1 MTGRPE
7 TILSRAA
14 RPLALALGLAALTL
28 AAPAARAQSADEAP
42 AADQG
47 KARGKASGKASGK
60 NAGRGKGKG
69 QASGKQAGKGE
80 APAEAPKPIPGPTL
94 GGDPEPA
101 RCNPGSDTESG
112 QFHVEEQDG
121 QKVYVI
127 DKAITVCGKV
137 PRPLVAYVL
146 QPRSINWEFEGMKQE
161 FLPKIRESVK
171 KAPF

>member
-1 MTGRPE
+1 MNRV
-7 TILSRAA
+7 A
-14 RPLALALGLAALTL
+14 RQLVLALGLAAG
-28 AAPAARAQSADEAP
+28 AAIVAPSAAWAQPAEDKAPGKGKAPGKDKAPAR
-42 AADQG
+42 G
-47 KARGKASGKASGK
+47 KARGKGKAPAK
-60 NAGRGKGKG
+60 
-69 QASGKQAGKGE
+69 
-80 APAEAPKPIPGPTL
+80 APAEAPAPIPGPSL
-94 GGDPEPA
+94 GGDPAPV
-101 RCNPGSDTESG
+101 RCNPEGDTESG

>member
-1 MTGRPE
+1 MNR
-7 TILSRAA
+7 LA
-14 RPLALALGLAALTL
+14 RHLVFVIAPALGLVLAVVIALG
-28 AAPAARAQSADEAP
+28 AAPAWAD
-42 AADQG
+42 
-47 KARGKASGKASGK
+47 K
-60 NAGRGKGKG
+60 
-69 QASGKQAGKGE
+69 
-80 APAEAPKPIPGPTL
+80 
-94 GGDPEPA
+94 
-101 RCNPGSDTESG
+101 CNPDGQSETG

-146 QPRSINWEFEGMKQE
+146 QPRNINYEFEGMKQE